1 MIRARF
7 KANADDWRPVKFPPP
22 GPCWCTGY
30 ATDDRYAIVVA
41 YVANEEQVREFWP
54 EATDIDAEDASEII
68 FTSRFERPDWWPHDK
83 LTL

>member
-30 ATDDRYAIVVA
+30 GFTPSFSTIVGYFETV
-41 YVANEEQVREFWP
+41 EQITEFWP
-54 EATDIDAEDASEII
+54 EATEVKYDHRDKITFTDRFACPEWWDASKEVM
-68 FTSRFERPDWWPHDK
+68 
-83 LTL
+83 